1 MGMIER
7 EQGAVQ
13 ELYGLNIIRGE
24 GMIEGTNKGDFIVG
38 NLLADTVIGR
48 DGSDEIQIFLG
59 IDQAYAEDGDDT
71 IQGGPDGDQLF
82 VQNGEDNIVGGLD
95 DDLGVGGPG
104 DDHLFGGPGDDQLKG
119 NS

>member
-1 MGMIER
+1 VTEYKFFW
-7 EQGAVQ
+7 VS
-13 ELYGLNIIRGE
+13 IRH
-24 GMIEGTNKGDFIVG
+24 MQKMV
-38 NLLADTVIGR
+38 
-48 DGSDEIQIFLG
+48 
-59 IDQAYAEDGDDT
+59 T

-95 DDLGVGGPG
+95 DDLVVGGPG

>member
-1 MGMIER
+1 MIER

-59 IDQAYAEDGDDT
+59 IDQAYAEDGDNSGWSRWRPTLRAERRRQYSRRT
-71 IQGGPDGDQLF
+71 IR
-82 VQNGEDNIVGGLD
+82 
-95 DDLGVGGPG
+95 
-104 DDHLFGGPGDDQLKG
+104 
-119 NS
+119 